1 MLCVRPIPHL
11 FPGNTALPPEAMLGL
26 VPGMSRLAGGER
38 RAALSRGTAKAGVVS
53 REGLVAWGLGGEEG
67 RRPWGGAGTSSEQQP
82 RKGVSQ
88 SDLYSRTTKDN
99 HSGLQPAEG
108 EAAVT

>member
-1 MLCVRPIPHL
+1 MT
-11 FPGNTALPPEAMLGL
+11 G
-26 VPGMSRLAGGER
+26 LAGHSTL
-38 RAALSRGTAKAGVVS
+38 LSRNM
-53 REGLVAWGLGGEEG
+53 EGSGEG
-67 RRPWGGAGTSSEQQP
+67 RARSQIRETRSVAYATCSKQSSCLNLKEKEGKEKG
-82 RKGVSQ
+82 KGVSQ

>member
-1 MLCVRPIPHL
+1 MCAPSPTCFLGTQLCLR
-11 FPGNTALPPEAMLGL
+11 EAMLGL

-38 RAALSRGTAKAGVVS
+38 RAALSRGTAKAGVLS